1 MPQPNQIFLPLEH
14 HNTDKTLFKQKKLA
28 KQCLIEQSKTIQ
40 LILADTASILQ
51 RLADFSTLYWLESKL
66 IKAKILRLREE
77 KAMLC
82 V

>member
-14 HNTDKTLFKQKKLA
+14 HNTDKTLFKQKKVA

-40 LILADTASILQ
+40 LIQADIALPLQ
-51 RLADFSTLYWLESKL
+51 RLAEFSPLDWLQSTL